1 MPAISAP
8 GAEDVPMIYVRLLA
22 EEEHEELK
30 AMMRKEIGRVSQRA
44 QMVLL
49 SAKRWAVP
57 RIASLFEVSPAT
69 VRFWIRKYER
79 EGVNGL
85 YDADRSGRPL
95 KYFSPG
101 ASLSDGTN

>member
-1 MPAISAP
+1 
-8 GAEDVPMIYVRLLA
+8 MIYVRRLA
-22 EEEHEELK
+22 TEEHEELR

-69 VRFWIRKYER
+69 VRFWLRKFEK
-79 EGVNGL
+79 EGIGGL

-95 KYFSPG
+95 KGYTHYNVPPG
-101 ASLSDGTN
+101 GVD